1 MKTTT
6 ANKVRAKVIEAIM
19 AYFVEA
25 DEDCG
30 MIASNSFNFPI
41 CEDGEEG
48 WVEVVV
54 KIPKDADDDG
64 DGGYAKRDDYQMK
77 CEAKVAK
84 QAEKERKAKER
95 KAKSKPTE

>member
-1 MKTTT
+1 MLYLIYTKGKESDKMKTPT

-30 MIASNSFNFPI
+30 MIASNSFNFPV

-64 DGGYAKRDDYQMK
+64 DNRL
-77 CEAKVAK
+77 
-84 QAEKERKAKER
+84 
-95 KAKSKPTE
+95 